1 MSTCP
6 CCSDVLLRHIQHGS
20 LYWFC
25 RSCWAEMPNL
35 AEYSDRL
42 AIVTATST
50 IKPHLVTPAR
60 PPILVV
66 AAQNSTPA
74 IKYSAQ
80 PAEIAA

>member
-42 AIVTATST
+42 AVATATNK
-50 IKPHLVTPAR
+50 IKPH
-60 PPILVV
+60 VV
-66 AAQNSTPA
+66 APA
-74 IKYSAQ
+74 PLLLVIAAIPSAATLKSFNHY
-80 PAEIAA
+80 AEIAA